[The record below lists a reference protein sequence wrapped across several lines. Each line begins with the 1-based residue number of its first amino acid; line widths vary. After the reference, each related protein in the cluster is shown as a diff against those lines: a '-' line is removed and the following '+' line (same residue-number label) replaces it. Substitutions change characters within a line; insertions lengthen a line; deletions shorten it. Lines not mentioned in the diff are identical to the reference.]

1 MLQQLRE
8 VYASILLRPP
18 FLPRRW
24 KAYFAIHMPIL
35 TSALKDSAYARL
47 LTFRTLD
54 AIHRR
59 RHSRRASKRLHNLY
73 YYLCPQERPADQALY
88 YFLAGMYMQMLGRPH
103 DMARR
108 FQASALFKPTYHLI
122 YAQLGEYEAFERCRY
137 DRAALHLDQAIDCV
151 YKYPPLDDAKRLYIA
166 VLQAGIAYALVM
178 LHRTA
183 DAEAA
188 LAKAAPAAETPVY
201 LHALAFLR
209 AVQGR
214 GEEAQQALNAL
225 RPLDDHL
232 YRISEENI
240 RLILEGTHPRFTAKE
255 PDHAAIAAYWEWF
268 AQAEPDLRWHLSVGH
283 GSELCYRLH
292 EPHFAPLAPEPAH
305 IDRMSIGILLVD
317 GKPQIHIHDHHSKN
331 YAALLDAFT
340 AACPPDIL
348 SRWEIVRNPEQSSP

>member
-1 MLQQLRE
+1 MLQRLRE
-8 VYASILLRPP
+8 MYASILLRRP
-18 FLPRRW
+18 FAPRRW
-24 KAYFAIHMPIL
+24 GEYAAIHMPIL
-35 TSALKDSAYARL
+35 APALQDSAYARL

-59 RHSRRASKRLHNLY
+59 KPTRRASKRLHNLY
-73 YYLCPQERPADQALY
+73 YHLCPQERPADQALY

-108 FQASALFKPTYHLI
+108 FRASALFKPTYHLI
-122 YAQLGEYEAFERCRY
+122 YAQLGEYETFERRRY

-151 YKYPPLDDAKRLYIA
+151 YKYPPLDDAKQHYIA

-188 LAKAAPAAETPVY
+188 LAKAAPAAETPSY

-214 GEEAQQALNAL
+214 GEEAQQALTAL
-225 RPLDDHL
+225 RPHNEQL
-232 YRISEENI
+232 YRTSAENI

-268 AQAEPDLRWHLSVGH
+268 ASAEPTLMKHLSCKDGNRVCGK
-283 GSELCYRLH
+283 LH
-292 EPHFAPLAPEPAH
+292 EPHFAPLTPEPDY
-305 IDRMSIGILLVD
+305 IDQMSSGILLVD
-317 GKPQIHIHDHHSKN
+317 GKPQIHVHDHHSKT
-331 YAALLDAFT
+331 YAALIDAFT